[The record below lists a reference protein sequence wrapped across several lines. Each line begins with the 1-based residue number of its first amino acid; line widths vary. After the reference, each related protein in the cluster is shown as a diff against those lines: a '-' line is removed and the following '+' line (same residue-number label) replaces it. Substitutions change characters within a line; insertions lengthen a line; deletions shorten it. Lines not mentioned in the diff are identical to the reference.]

1 MSQQGEKQMENKCVV
16 CGDIIPEGRQ
26 VCFNCEKKTVDKSFK
41 TVKKILWSYI
51 QKHGTVITN
60 GNIDYVLE
68 QAYKEYYGD

>member
-1 MSQQGEKQMENKCVV
+1 MENKCVV

-26 VCFNCEKKTVDKSFK
+26 VCFNCEKKPVENSFK